1 MTSENPALRAH
12 FDSYAEFHRTPG
24 NQLCHQI
31 AIPAIVLST
40 LALFALVSLV
50 TVAGFTV
57 TLADVV
63 FLFSTIFYFRLD
75 PPLAAR
81 LTAFT
86 LVCLVAARF
95 IPLAWS
101 ASIFVISWIVQ
112 FIGHY
117 VYEGKSPAFLT
128 NVVHLLIG
136 PLWVAAKLSGRA

>member
-1 MTSENPALRAH
+1 MTAENRTLRAH

-24 NQLCHQI
+24 NQLCHTI

-40 LALFALVSLV
+40 LALLALVPLFAVS
-50 TVAGFTV
+50 GFTV

-63 FLFSTIFYFRLD
+63 FVLSTIFYFRLD

-86 LVCLVAARF
+86 LVCLIASRF
-95 IPLAWS
+95 IPFTVS
-101 ASIFVISWIVQ
+101 MSIFVVSWIVQ

-128 NVVHLLIG
+128 NLVHLLIG